1 MIPPDGE
8 SAYHTHDDLVRPRED
23 SPDSFVTKTEVET
36 HGDTAGAEDAS
47 QAPHV
52 IEESDKAKG
61 YFTGTPGANTVRD
74 TLK

>member
-1 MIPPDGE
+1 MPPGGD
-8 SAYHTHDDLVRPRED
+8 SAYFTHDDLIRPRGD
-23 SPDSFVTKTEVET
+23 QIGPFRTKTEVNT

-52 IEESDKAKG
+52 IQEADEVKG
-61 YFTGTPGANTVRD
+61 YFTGTPGATTVRD